1 MPPLIFAKNGQP
13 HEGRKERNMKLINA
27 LNELKELGI
36 QTVTSG
42 SRVHSIDAYISNAE
56 EVLSENNVDDD
67 SRLLA
72 MPDGNYIVTDKT
84 LGFETVLCSTYATED
99 EAGTAFEAYQIA
111 EQAEA
116 IADEMEAKRPGELP
130 RAAWVMIATAELK
143 SAYAAAKAAF
153 EREFGGI

>member
-1 MPPLIFAKNGQP
+1 MS
-13 HEGRKERNMKLINA
+13 LINA
-27 LNELKELGI
+27 LMKLKELGI

-42 SRVHSIDAYISNAE
+42 NRVHSIDAYISNTE
-56 EVLSENNVDDD
+56 DVLTENNVNDNG
-67 SRLLA
+67 RLLA

-116 IADEMEAKRPGELP
+116 IAAEMEAKRSDELP

>member
-1 MPPLIFAKNGQP
+1 
-13 HEGRKERNMKLINA
+13 MKLINA

-84 LGFETVLCSTYATED
+84 LGFETVLCSTYAT
-99 EAGTAFEAYQIA
+99 
-111 EQAEA
+111 
-116 IADEMEAKRPGELP
+116 
-130 RAAWVMIATAELK
+130 
-143 SAYAAAKAAF
+143 
-153 EREFGGI
+153 

>member
-1 MPPLIFAKNGQP
+1 MS
-13 HEGRKERNMKLINA
+13 LINA
-27 LNELKELGI
+27 LMKLKELGI

-42 SRVHSIDAYISNAE
+42 NRVHSIDAYISNTE
-56 EVLSENNVDDD
+56 DVLTENNVNDNG
-67 SRLLA
+67 RLLA

-116 IADEMEAKRPGELP
+116 IAAEMEAKRSDELP

-153 EREFGGI
+153 EREFGEHVN